1 MADKTTKK
9 DEKKWEEDVNNT
21 ELETIELGDD
31 GFDAQEF
38 NRIKN
43 IVARKVNQADELKK
57 KMREISE
64 SMKNVLIN
72 DSQLSE
78 EEEKAKE
85 VKLAVQKRK
94 KDLNQSPEVKNLQL
108 KMQEVK
114 EELKDIEDSLSN
126 QLLRMYQLTGVTEFE
141 TDGGEVREFAI
152 KAKVKAKRG

>member
-1 MADKTTKK
+1 
-9 DEKKWEEDVNNT
+9 
-21 ELETIELGDD
+21 
-31 GFDAQEF
+31 
-38 NRIKN
+38 
-43 IVARKVNQADELKK
+43 
-57 KMREISE
+57 
-64 SMKNVLIN
+64 MKNVLIN